1 MYISDYNQALYDEV
15 LEKIKAGYH
24 QIFYS
29 EATGLGKSIIMQMLI
44 LQQFAGKQVLYIAPK
59 YSIWDNISQYE
70 AMKCADC
77 RMYAAFKDTETA
89 LDIIHN
95 YDVIFIDECHHMYS
109 DIQGASIQKAMAVY
123 SNKYFFGFTATPKL
137 KGKLASDA
145 FEVGCIG
152 LDVYDAVKQG
162 IFPKIKYAILVPDT
176 EGDICSQDIITQIQ
190 SIFEDRQKVG
200 EKCLVYL
207 TDIHDLES
215 YTSLLKEAYPEY
227 DVMNIHSKKTLRDNK
242 MVLDQF
248 NAAVGN
254 VMLLSVDS
262 LMEGVH
268 LNGVHCVISCRH
280 TQSLNVFLQI
290 MGRLCKPYSKV
301 EPLFIDV
308 TDSVSDINFDL
319 DEPKPKGNGTGQI
332 TQRSLKDM
340 IDVHCKEYEYV
351 EFYERL
357 RSKDNKI
364 QTYKDFTWSTY
375 VQLAKQLGVSV
386 NSIYSWL
393 RRNVGS
399 TIYDY
404 IDYKTNSQLMYRG
417 VDCSSYESMAV
428 TLHKT
433 IHDVKLVIKLN
444 NMTRQEYVDFVLG
457 GRTLDEYNQSLS
469 IMIYRDIDC
478 YSDETIARALHKNT
492 MEVHSGI
499 KRCGGALSYI
509 DDVLKQLTLKQY
521 LWEKGGNK
529 KFSYHGIKY
538 NTPEDICDQLGVTM
552 KTYRA
557 FMRATKADSPR
568 EFIDA
573 YMRTER

>member
-44 LQQFAGKQVLYIAPK
+44 LQQFAGKRVLYIAPK
-59 YSIWDNISQYE
+59 YSIWNNLSQYE
-70 AMKCADC
+70 AMRCADC

-109 DIQGASIQKAMAVY
+109 DIQGASIQKAMAIY

-145 FEVGCIG
+145 FEGSCIG

-176 EGDICSQDIITQIQ
+176 EGDIYSRDIITQIQ
-190 SIFEDRQKVG
+190 SIFEDRRKVG

-227 DVMNIHSKKTLRDNK
+227 DVMSIHSKKTFKDNK
-242 MVLDQF
+242 MALDQF

-254 VMLLSVDS
+254 AMLLSVDS

-332 TQRSLKDM
+332 AQRSLKDM

-357 RSKDNKI
+357 KSKDNKI

-404 IDYKTNSQLMYRG
+404 IDHKTNSQIMYRG
-417 VDCSSYESMAV
+417 VNCSSYESMAV

-457 GRTLDEYNQSLS
+457 ERTLDEYNQSLS
-469 IMIYRDIDC
+469 IMIYRDVDC

-492 MEVHSGI
+492 MKVHNGI
-499 KRCGGALSYI
+499 KRCGGALPYI
-509 DDVLKQLTLKQY
+509 DNVLKQLTLKQY

-538 NTPEDICDQLGVTM
+538 NTPEDICAQLGVTM

-557 FMRATKADSPR
+557 FMRTAKADSPR

>member
-1 MYISDYNQALYDEV
+1 MYVSDYNQALYDEV

-44 LQQFAGKQVLYIAPK
+44 LKQFVDKRILYIAPK
-59 YSIWDNISQYE
+59 YSIWNNLSQYE
-70 AMKCADC
+70 AMHSVECK
-77 RMYAAFKDTETA
+77 MYASFKDTETA

-109 DIQGASIQKAMAVY
+109 DIQGASIQKAMAIY
-123 SNKYFFGFTATPKL
+123 DSKYFFGFTATPKL

-145 FEVGCIG
+145 FEVSCIG
-152 LDVYDAVKQG
+152 LDVYDAVKLG

-215 YTSLLKEAYPEY
+215 YASLLKASYPEY
-227 DVMNIHSKKTLRDNK
+227 DVMSIHSKKTPKDNK
-242 MVLDQF
+242 MILDRF

-254 VMLLSVDS
+254 AMLLSVDS

-268 LNGVHCVISCRH
+268 LNDVHCVISCRH

-319 DEPKPKGNGTGQI
+319 DEPKSKGESVGQI
-332 TQRSLKDM
+332 VQRSLKDM
-340 IDVHCKEYEYV
+340 VDVHCKEYEYV

-357 RSKDNKI
+357 KSKDNKI

-375 VQLAKQLGVSV
+375 AQLAKQLGVSV

-393 RRNVGS
+393 RRNIGS
-399 TIYDY
+399 TVYDY
-404 IDYKTNSQLMYRG
+404 IDYKTNNQIMYRG
-417 VDCSSYESMAV
+417 INCSSYESMAIA
-428 TLHKT
+428 LHKT
-433 IHDVKLVIKLN
+433 VHDVKLIIKLN
-444 NMTRQEYVDFVLG
+444 NMARQEYVDFVLG
-457 GRTLDEYNQSLS
+457 EKTLDEYNKSLN
-469 IMIYRDIDC
+469 IMIYRDVDC

-499 KRCGGALSYI
+499 KQCGGALSYI
-509 DDVLKQLTLKQY
+509 DNVLKQLTLKQY
-521 LWEKGGNK
+521 LWENGGNK
-529 KFSYHGIKY
+529 KFSYHGVKY
-538 NTPEDICDQLGVTM
+538 NSPEDICEQLGVTM
-552 KTYRA
+552 KTYRT
-557 FMRATKADSPR
+557 FMRTAKADSPR
-568 EFIDA
+568 EFIDV
-573 YMRTER
+573 YLKTER

>member
-15 LEKIKAGYH
+15 LERVKAGYH

-145 FEVGCIG
+145 FEVSCIG

-176 EGDICSQDIITQIQ
+176 EGDIYSQDIITQIQ
-190 SIFEDRQKVG
+190 SIFEDRRKVG

-207 TDIHDLES
+207 MDIRDLES

-227 DVMNIHSKKTLRDNK
+227 DVMSIHSKKTLKDNK
-242 MVLDQF
+242 MALDQF

-509 DDVLKQLTLKQY
+509 DDVLKQAVPVGKR
-521 LWEKGGNK
+521 W
-529 KFSYHGIKY
+529 
-538 NTPEDICDQLGVTM
+538 
-552 KTYRA
+552 
-557 FMRATKADSPR
+557 
-568 EFIDA
+568 
-573 YMRTER
+573 

>member
-1 MYISDYNQALYDEV
+1 MYVSDYNQALYDEV
-15 LEKIKAGYH
+15 FEKIKDGYH

-44 LQQFAGKQVLYIAPK
+44 LQQFVGKRILYIAPK
-59 YSIWDNISQYE
+59 YSIWNNLSQYE
-70 AMKCADC
+70 AMSNVDC
-77 RMYAAFKDTETA
+77 KMYAAFKDTETA
-89 LDIIHN
+89 LNIIHD

-109 DIQGASIQKAMAVY
+109 DIQGASIQKAMAIY
-123 SNKYFFGFTATPKL
+123 DSKYFFGFTATPKL

-145 FEVGCIG
+145 FEVSCIG
-152 LDVYDAVKQG
+152 LDVYDAVKLG

-176 EGDICSQDIITQIQ
+176 EGDICSRDIITQIQ

-215 YTSLLKEAYPEY
+215 YTSLFKEAYPEY
-227 DVMNIHSKKTLRDNK
+227 DVMSIHSKKTLRDNK
-242 MVLDQF
+242 MTLDRF
-248 NAAVGN
+248 NTADGN
-254 VMLLSVDS
+254 AMLLSVDS

-268 LNGVHCVISCRH
+268 LNNVHCVVSCRH

-290 MGRLCKPYSKV
+290 VGRLCKPYSKV

-319 DEPKPKGNGTGQI
+319 DEPRLKGDGTGQVV
-332 TQRSLKDM
+332 QRSLKDM
-340 IDVHCKEYEYV
+340 VDVHCKEYEYV

-357 RSKDNKI
+357 KNKDNKI

-375 VQLAKQLGVSV
+375 VQLAKQLGVSA

-393 RRNVGS
+393 RRNIGS

-404 IDYKTNSQLMYRG
+404 IDYKTDNQIMYRD
-417 VDCSSYESMAV
+417 VNCSSYESIAI

-457 GRTLDEYNQSLS
+457 EKTLDEYNQSLS

-492 MEVHSGI
+492 MEVHSGV
-499 KRCGGALSYI
+499 KQCGGALSYI
-509 DDVLKQLTLKQY
+509 DSVLKQLTLKQY

-538 NTPEDICDQLGVTM
+538 NTPEDICAQLGVTM

-557 FMRATKADSPR
+557 FMRTAKADSPR

>member
-44 LQQFAGKQVLYIAPK
+44 LQQFAGKRVLYIAPK
-59 YSIWDNISQYE
+59 YSIWNNLSQYE
-70 AMKCADC
+70 AMRCADC

-109 DIQGASIQKAMAVY
+109 DIQGASIQKAMAIY

-145 FEVGCIG
+145 FEVSCIG

-176 EGDICSQDIITQIQ
+176 EGDICSQDIIAQIQ

-207 TDIHDLES
+207 TDIRDLES

-227 DVMNIHSKKTLRDNK
+227 DVMSIHSKKTLKNNK
-242 MVLDQF
+242 MALNQF

-332 TQRSLKDM
+332 AQRSLKDM

-357 RSKDNKI
+357 KSKDNKI

-404 IDYKTNSQLMYRG
+404 IDHKTNSQIMYRG
-417 VDCSSYESMAV
+417 VNCSSYESMAV

-457 GRTLDEYNQSLS
+457 ERTLDEYNQSLS
-469 IMIYRDIDC
+469 IMIYRDVDC

-492 MEVHSGI
+492 MEVHNGI
-499 KRCGGALSYI
+499 KRCGGALPYI
-509 DDVLKQLTLKQY
+509 DNVLKQLTLKQY

-538 NTPEDICDQLGVTM
+538 NTPEDICAQLGVTM

-557 FMRATKADSPR
+557 FMRTAKADSPR

>member
-340 IDVHCKEYEYV
+340 IDVHCK
-351 EFYERL
+351 
-357 RSKDNKI
+357 
-364 QTYKDFTWSTY
+364 
-375 VQLAKQLGVSV
+375 
-386 NSIYSWL
+386 
-393 RRNVGS
+393 
-399 TIYDY
+399 
-404 IDYKTNSQLMYRG
+404 
-417 VDCSSYESMAV
+417 
-428 TLHKT
+428 
-433 IHDVKLVIKLN
+433 
-444 NMTRQEYVDFVLG
+444 
-457 GRTLDEYNQSLS
+457 
-469 IMIYRDIDC
+469 
-478 YSDETIARALHKNT
+478 
-492 MEVHSGI
+492 
-499 KRCGGALSYI
+499 
-509 DDVLKQLTLKQY
+509 
-521 LWEKGGNK
+521 
-529 KFSYHGIKY
+529 
-538 NTPEDICDQLGVTM
+538 
-552 KTYRA
+552 
-557 FMRATKADSPR
+557 
-568 EFIDA
+568 
-573 YMRTER
+573 